1 MSDIIKT
8 QRSLARKALH
18 NPTHRFDH
26 LYRLICQEEWI
37 RTALDAVLANK
48 GARPAGIDGVT
59 KRTLASEEAWVAFMR
74 QLRSELR
81 DERFRPMPVRR
92 VHIPKSSGKTR
103 PLGIAT
109 LKDRVVQ
116 MLVKMVLE
124 PIWESDFLNC
134 SNGFRPRRRTMDC
147 IALLDSYINP
157 RTKYY
162 WVIEGDIKGAFDNIH
177 QGILL
182 RLLAQRLADRRLL
195 KLAARLLKAG
205 VMEGTLLWRTEL
217 GTPQGAICTLPT
229 KLQKMS

>member
-8 QRSLARKALH
+8 QRSLARNALH

-26 LYRLICQEEWI
+26 LYRLSCQEEWI

-48 GARPAGIDGVT
+48 GARTAGIDGVT
-59 KRTLASEEAWVAFMR
+59 KRTLASEEARVAFTR
-74 QLRSELR
+74 QLRAELR

-92 VHIPKSSGKTR
+92 VHIPKSPGKMR
-103 PLGIAT
+103 PLGLAT

-147 IALLDSYINP
+147 LALLDSSINP
-157 RTKYY
+157 RPKYD
-162 WVIEGDIKGAFDNIH
+162 WVIEGDIKRAFDHIH
-177 QGILL
+177 QGIFL
-182 RLLAQRLADRRLL
+182 RLLAQQLADRRLL
-195 KLAARLLKAG
+195 RLAARWLKAG
-205 VMEGTLLWRTEL
+205 VMEGPLFR
-217 GTPQGAICTLPT
+217 
-229 KLQKMS
+229 